1 MEVDSGRYTCRHS
14 GYHVPVN
21 VSVFVTV
28 IQPGKLSLKTVFF
41 ILKNHMYILQYSM
54 CNANADFSFF
64 FKYFCKNINPTNL
77 SLS

>member
-28 IQPGKLSLKTVFF
+28 IQPGKLSLKTVFLS
-41 ILKNHMYILQYSM
+41 LKITCTFYNIVCAMLMLTFH
-54 CNANADFSFF
+54 F
-64 FKYFCKNINPTNL
+64 FKIL
-77 SLS
+77 L

>member
-1 MEVDSGRYTCRHS
+1 MEVDSGRYSCRHS

-64 FKYFCKNINPTNL
+64 LNTFVKILTPQTYH
-77 SLS
+77 